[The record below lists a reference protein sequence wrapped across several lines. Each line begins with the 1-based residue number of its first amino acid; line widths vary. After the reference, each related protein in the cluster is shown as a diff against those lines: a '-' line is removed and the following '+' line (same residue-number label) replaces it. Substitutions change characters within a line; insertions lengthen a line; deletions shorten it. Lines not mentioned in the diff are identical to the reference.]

1 MDPFQRSAHSR
12 RSASIALRSDARP
25 GRRDAMTPSRR
36 RFIALAASSL
46 SCLSLLARAQQGAD
60 QARRVGI
67 LLSGKESDESA
78 HQRLSVFKQAMR
90 KFGWIEG
97 QNVRYD
103 VRWGG
108 GEREGIVAAAKALAA
123 FAPAVVLTVGTPAT
137 DAMRRQSPNIPIV
150 FAVVAD
156 PAGDG
161 FVASFSRPGGNVT
174 GFTTFDA
181 EILGKW
187 LSLLKESAPH
197 ITRAALLFNPR
208 TAPFSRSKFQRP
220 VFEQAARRLVL
231 EPVMLPVHDVAEMKT
246 SVASFARTPGGSMVI
261 MADTFLVANRAA
273 VLELAAKYGLPVM
286 YPFGIFAS
294 DGGLIAYGP
303 DMADLIGRAALY
315 VDRVLKGAQPVEL
328 PVQAPTK
335 FELVVNLK
343 TAKAQG
349 LTMPQSILIRAD
361 RVIE

>member
-1 MDPFQRSAHSR
+1 MAPTR
-12 RSASIALRSDARP
+12 R
-25 GRRDAMTPSRR
+25 T
-36 RFIALAASSL
+36 FLAAAAAL
-46 SCLSLLARAQQGAD
+46 LADPLARAQQGTD
-60 QARRVGI
+60 RARRVGI
-67 LLSGKESDESA
+67 LISGKQSDETTR
-78 HQRLSVFKQAMR
+78 QRLSVFKRRMR
-90 KFGWIEG
+90 SFGWIEG
-97 QNVRYD
+97 QNVRYE

-108 GEREGIVAAAKALAA
+108 GKREGIAAAAKALAA
-123 FAPAVVLTVGTPAT
+123 FAPAVVLTAGTPAT
-137 DAMRRQSPNIPIV
+137 DAMRRESPNIPIV
-150 FAVVAD
+150 FAIVAD
-156 PAGDG
+156 PVGDG

-174 GFTTFDA
+174 GFSTTVDA

-208 TAPFSRSKFQRP
+208 TAPFSRSEFQRP
-220 VFEQAARRLVL
+220 LFERAARQLAL

-246 SVASFARTPGGSMVI
+246 TVESFARTPGGSIVVMP
-261 MADTFLVANRAA
+261 DTFPLANRA
-273 VLELAAKYGLPVM
+273 VVFELAAKHRLPVM
-286 YPFGIFAS
+286 YPFDVFAS

-303 DMADLIGRAALY
+303 DMADLYRRATAY
-315 VDRVLKGAQPVEL
+315 VDRVLKGAQPADL

-349 LTMPQSILIRAD
+349 LAIPQSILIRAD

>member
-1 MDPFQRSAHSR
+1 MALTRRTFLAGTAAVLAH
-12 RSASIALRSDARP
+12 P
-25 GRRDAMTPSRR
+25 
-36 RFIALAASSL
+36 
-46 SCLSLLARAQQGAD
+46 LARAQQGVD
-60 QARRVGI
+60 QGRRVGVLI
-67 LLSGKESDESA
+67 SGRERDERT
-78 HQRLSVFKQAMR
+78 HQRLSVFKQGMR
-90 KFGWIEG
+90 EFGWIDG
-97 QNVRYD
+97 QNVRYE

-108 GEREGIVAAAKALAA
+108 GKREGVVAAAKALAA

-137 DAMRRQSPNIPIV
+137 DAMRRRSPNIPIV

-156 PAGDG
+156 PVGDG

-197 ITRAALLFNPR
+197 IARTALLFNPR
-208 TAPFSRSKFQRP
+208 TAPFSRSEFQRP
-220 VFEQAARRLVL
+220 LFERAARRLSL
-231 EPVMLPVHDVAEMKT
+231 EPVMLPVRDVAEMKT
-246 SVASFARTPGGSMVI
+246 SVESFARTPGGSIVVMPD
-261 MADTFLVANRAA
+261 AFLLANRAE
-273 VLELAAKYGLPVM
+273 LFELAAKQRLPVM
-286 YPFGIFAS
+286 YPFGVFAS
-294 DGGLIAYGP
+294 DGGLISYGT
-303 DMADLIGRAALY
+303 DMADLNRRAAAY
-315 VDRVLKGAQPVEL
+315 VDRILRGAQPADL

-349 LTMPQSILIRAD
+349 LTIPQSILISAD

>member
-1 MDPFQRSAHSR
+1 MAQTR
-12 RSASIALRSDARP
+12 RAFLASTAALFANP
-25 GRRDAMTPSRR
+25 
-36 RFIALAASSL
+36 
-46 SCLSLLARAQQGAD
+46 LARAQQRAG

-67 LLSGKESDESA
+67 LISGKEKDESA
-78 HQRLSVFKQAMR
+78 RQRLSVFKQGMR
-90 KFGWIEG
+90 EFGWIEG
-97 QNVRYD
+97 QNVRYE

-123 FAPAVVLTVGTPAT
+123 FAPAVVLTAGTPAT
-137 DAMRRQSPNIPIV
+137 DAMRRQAPNIAIV

-156 PAGDG
+156 PVGDG
-161 FVASFSRPGGNVT
+161 FVANFSRPGGNVT

-197 ITRAALLFNPR
+197 IARAGLLFNPR
-208 TAPFSRSKFQRP
+208 TAPFSHSEFQRP
-220 VFEQAARRLVL
+220 LFEQVARRLAL
-231 EPVMLPVHDVAEMKT
+231 EPVMLPVHDVAQTKT
-246 SVASFARTPGGSMVI
+246 SVESFARTPGGSIVVMPD
-261 MADTFLVANRAA
+261 AFLLANRAA
-273 VLELAAKYGLPVM
+273 VFELAARHRLPVI
-286 YPFGIFAS
+286 YPFGFLAS
-294 DGGLIAYGP
+294 EGGLIAYGP
-303 DMADLIGRAALY
+303 DMADLHRRAAAY
-315 VDRVLKGAQPVEL
+315 VDRILQGAQPADL

-349 LTMPQSILIRAD
+349 VAMPQSILIRAD

>member
-1 MDPFQRSAHSR
+1 MAATR
-12 RSASIALRSDARP
+12 R
-25 GRRDAMTPSRR
+25 M
-36 RFIALAASSL
+36 FLAATAAL
-46 SCLSLLARAQQGAD
+46 LADPLARARQGAD

-67 LLSGKESDESA
+67 LISGRESDKST
-78 HQRLSVFKQAMR
+78 HQRLSEFKHAMR
-90 KFGWIEG
+90 RFGWIEG
-97 QNVRYD
+97 RNVRYE

-108 GEREGIVAAAKALAA
+108 GRRDGVAAAAKALAA

-156 PAGDG
+156 PVGDG
-161 FVASFSRPGGNVT
+161 FVASFSHPGANVT

-187 LSLLKESAPH
+187 LSLLKESVPQ

-208 TAPFSRSKFQRP
+208 TAPFSRSEFQRP
-220 VFEQAARRLVL
+220 LFERAARQLAL
-231 EPVMLPVHDVAEMKT
+231 EPVMLPVHDVAEMKS
-246 SVASFARTPGGSMVI
+246 SVESFARTPRGSIVVMPD
-261 MADTFLVANRAA
+261 AFLLANRAA
-273 VLELAAKYGLPVM
+273 VFELVAKHRVPVM
-286 YPFGIFAS
+286 YPFGVFAS
-294 DGGLIAYGP
+294 DGGLIAYGT
-303 DMADLIGRAALY
+303 DMTDLNRRAAAY
-315 VDRVLKGAQPVEL
+315 VDRILKGALPADL

-349 LTMPQSILIRAD
+349 LAIPQSILIRAD
-361 RVIE
+361 QVIE

>member
-1 MDPFQRSAHSR
+1 MGATR
-12 RSASIALRSDARP
+12 R
-25 GRRDAMTPSRR
+25 T
-36 RFIALAASSL
+36 FLAAAAAL
-46 SCLSLLARAQQGAD
+46 LADPLARAQQGAD

-67 LLSGKESDESA
+67 LISGRDSDEA
-78 HQRLSVFKQAMR
+78 THRRLSAFKHGMQR
-90 KFGWIEG
+90 FGWIEG
-97 QNVRYD
+97 QNVRYE

-108 GEREGIVAAAKALAA
+108 GKRDGVAAAAKALAA

-156 PAGDG
+156 PVGDG

-174 GFTTFDA
+174 GFNTFDA

-187 LSLLKESAPH
+187 LSLLKESAPN

-208 TAPFSRSKFQRP
+208 TAPFSRSEFQRP
-220 VFEQAARRLVL
+220 LFERAARQLAL

-246 SVASFARTPGGSMVI
+246 SVESFARAPGGSIVVMPD
-261 MADTFLVANRAA
+261 AFLLANRAA
-273 VLELAAKYGLPVM
+273 LFELVAQRRLPVM
-286 YPFGIFAS
+286 YPFGVFAS
-294 DGGLIAYGP
+294 DGGLIAYGA
-303 DMADLIGRAALY
+303 DMTDLTRRAAAY
-315 VDRVLKGAQPVEL
+315 VDRILKGAQPADL

-343 TAKAQG
+343 TAKTQG
-349 LTMPQSILIRAD
+349 ISIPQSILIRAD

>member
-1 MDPFQRSAHSR
+1 
-12 RSASIALRSDARP
+12 
-25 GRRDAMTPSRR
+25 MTLPRR
-36 RFIALAASSL
+36 RFIALAAGGL
-46 SCLSLLARAQQGAD
+46 PCLSLLARAKQAAD

-67 LLSGKESDESA
+67 LISGRESDEA
-78 HQRLSVFKQAMR
+78 THQRLSAFKHGMR
-90 KFGWIEG
+90 GFGWIEG
-97 QNVRYD
+97 QNVRYE

-108 GEREGIVAAAKALAA
+108 GKREGIAAAAKALTA

-156 PAGDG
+156 PVGDG

-174 GFTTFDA
+174 GFNTFDT
-181 EILGKW
+181 EILAKW

-208 TAPFSRSKFQRP
+208 TAPFSRSEFQRP
-220 VFEQAARRLVL
+220 LFDRAARQLAL
-231 EPVMLPVHDVAEMKT
+231 EPVMLPIHDVAEMKA
-246 SVASFARTPGGSMVI
+246 SVESFARTPGGSIVVMPD
-261 MADTFLVANRAA
+261 AFLLANRAT
-273 VLELAAKYGLPVM
+273 VFELATKHRLLVI
-286 YPFGIFAS
+286 YPFSVFAS

-303 DMADLIGRAALY
+303 DMVDLNRRAAAY
-315 VDRVLKGAQPVEL
+315 VDRVLKGAQPADL

-349 LTMPQSILIRAD
+349 LTIPQSILIRAD

>member
-1 MDPFQRSAHSR
+1 
-12 RSASIALRSDARP
+12 
-25 GRRDAMTPSRR
+25 MTLPRR
-36 RFIALAASSL
+36 RFVALTVGGL
-46 SCLSLLARAQQGAD
+46 SCLSLLARAQRD
-60 QARRVGI
+60 PHPARRVGVLI
-67 LLSGKESDESA
+67 SGRKSDQA
-78 HQRLSVFKQAMR
+78 THQRLSAFEQGMR
-90 KFGWIEG
+90 TLGWIED
-97 QNVRYD
+97 QNIRYA

-108 GEREGIVAAAKALAA
+108 GKREGIAAAAKALAA
-123 FAPAVVLTVGTPAT
+123 FGPAVVLTVGTPAT
-137 DAMRRQSPNIPIV
+137 DAMRRQSPNVPIV

-156 PAGDG
+156 PVGDG

-187 LSLLKESAPH
+187 LSLLKESAPQ

-208 TAPFSRSKFQRP
+208 TAPFSRSEFQRP
-220 VFEQAARRLVL
+220 LFEQAARGLAL
-231 EPVMLPVHDVAEMKT
+231 ESVMLPVHDVEEMKI
-246 SVASFARTPGGSMVI
+246 SVASLARTTGGSIVVMPD
-261 MADTFLVANRAA
+261 AFLLANRA
-273 VLELAAKYGLPVM
+273 VVFELAAKHRLPVI

-294 DGGLIAYGP
+294 GGGLMAYGT
-303 DMADLIGRAALY
+303 DMADLNRRAAAY
-315 VDRVLKGAQPVEL
+315 VDRILKGAQPADL

-349 LTMPQSILIRAD
+349 ITIPQSILLRAD

>member
-1 MDPFQRSAHSR
+1 MAATR
-12 RSASIALRSDARP
+12 R
-25 GRRDAMTPSRR
+25 T
-36 RFIALAASSL
+36 FLAAAAAL
-46 SCLSLLARAQQGAD
+46 LADPLARAQQGAD

-67 LLSGKESDESA
+67 LISGRDSDEA
-78 HQRLSVFKQAMR
+78 THRRLSAFKHGMQR
-90 KFGWIEG
+90 FGWIEG
-97 QNVRYD
+97 QNVRYE

-108 GEREGIVAAAKALAA
+108 GKRDGVAAAAKALAA
-123 FAPAVVLTVGTPAT
+123 FAPVVVLTVGTPAT

-156 PAGDG
+156 PVGDG

-174 GFTTFDA
+174 GFNTFDA

-187 LSLLKESAPH
+187 LSLLKESAPN

-208 TAPFSRSKFQRP
+208 TAPFSRSEFQRP
-220 VFEQAARRLVL
+220 LFERAARQLAL

-246 SVASFARTPGGSMVI
+246 SVESFARAPGGSIVVMPD
-261 MADTFLVANRAA
+261 AFLLANRAA
-273 VLELAAKYGLPVM
+273 LFELVAQRRLPVM
-286 YPFGIFAS
+286 YPFGVFAS
-294 DGGLIAYGP
+294 DGGLIAYGA
-303 DMADLIGRAALY
+303 DMTDLNRRAAAY
-315 VDRVLKGAQPVEL
+315 VDRILKGAQPADL

-343 TAKAQG
+343 TAKTQG
-349 LTMPQSILIRAD
+349 ISIPQSILIRAD

>member
-1 MDPFQRSAHSR
+1 MAQTR
-12 RSASIALRSDARP
+12 R
-25 GRRDAMTPSRR
+25 T
-36 RFIALAASSL
+36 FLAATAAL
-46 SCLSLLARAQQGAD
+46 LAYPLARAQQGVD

-67 LLSGKESDESA
+67 LISGRKSDEST
-78 HQRLSVFKQAMR
+78 HQRLSEFKQRMR
-90 KFGWIEG
+90 KLGWIEG
-97 QNVRYD
+97 QNVRYE

-123 FAPAVVLTVGTPAT
+123 FAPAVVLTAGTPAT

-150 FAVVAD
+150 FAIVAD
-156 PAGDG
+156 PVGDG

-174 GFTTFDA
+174 GFATTFDA

-197 ITRAALLFNPR
+197 IARVALLFNPR
-208 TAPFSRSKFQRP
+208 TAPFSRSEFQRP
-220 VFEQAARRLVL
+220 LFEQAAHGLAL
-231 EPVMLPVHDVAEMKT
+231 EPVMLPVYDVAAMKT
-246 SVASFARTPGGSMVI
+246 SVESFARTPGGSIVVMP
-261 MADTFLVANRAA
+261 DSFPLANRA
-273 VLELAAKYGLPVM
+273 VVFELAAKHRLPVI
-286 YPFGIFAS
+286 YPFSVFAS

-303 DMADLIGRAALY
+303 DMADLYRRAVAY
-315 VDRVLKGAQPVEL
+315 VDRILKGAQPADL

-349 LTMPQSILIRAD
+349 LTIPQSILFRAE